1 MRNSSKK
8 QKPASVAG
16 FFSFFL
22 YIYNEY
28 LFYVFDEG
36 EFKGKLGKRGGTT
49 FFVGRDETF

>member
-1 MRNSSKK
+1 VRNSSKK